1 MKASQNLNNG
11 YLDNTIDKKICIL
24 MAAYNGSKF
33 IEEQIKS
40 IQLQSHDDWVL
51 YVNIDLSDDNTKD
64 IVLKLC
70 AKDSRIILLK
80 HNERFGSAG
89 KNFYDLLKYA
99 PISQFKFIA
108 FADQDDIWHE
118 NKLSRGLEIL
128 SSGDYHGYSSSI
140 TAFYSSGKKVFIK
153 KSNPQKLID
162 YKFES
167 GGPGCTYMFKSSI
180 ADLARRHLLEYPI
193 IEKNFYYHDWL
204 VYYACRNSGY
214 KWYIDDLSYMNYR
227 QHDKND
233 TGANVGF
240 LSATK
245 RLKLFYSGWYF
256 DQVYLLESTISKKFP
271 LENYLGKRDGLR
283 FKWIWRFSNTRRVKL
298 HALILGFCA
307 FFRIIK

>member
-1 MKASQNLNNG
+1 MKIKSLV
-11 YLDNTIDKKICIL
+11 LL
-24 MAAYNGSKF
+24 AAYNGEQF
-33 IEEQIKS
+33 IYQQLQTVLNQTNKPYKILINIDQSDDKTKS
-40 IQLQSHDDWVL
+40 IIQDYAEKNPEIQ
-51 YVNIDLSDDNTKD
+51 
-64 IVLKLC
+64 
-70 AKDSRIILLK
+70 ILNLNK
-80 HNERFGSAG
+80 RFGSAAA
-89 KNFYDLLKYA
+89 NFINLIINVDLTDIDY
-99 PISQFKFIA
+99 IA
-108 FADQDDIWHE
+108 LADQDDIWHE

-167 GGPGCTYMFKSSI
+167 GGPGCTYIFKSSI

-214 KWYIDDLSYMNYR
+214 KWYIDDLSYMDYR

-240 LSATK
+240 LSAAK

-271 LENYLGKRDGLR
+271 LENYLGKRDGFR

-307 FFRIIK
+307 FLRIIK